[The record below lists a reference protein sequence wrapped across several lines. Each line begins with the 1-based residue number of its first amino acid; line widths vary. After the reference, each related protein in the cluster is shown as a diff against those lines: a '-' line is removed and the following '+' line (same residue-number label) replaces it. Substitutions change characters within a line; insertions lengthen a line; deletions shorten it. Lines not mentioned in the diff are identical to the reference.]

1 MASTP
6 HRELTTARIRIKERL
21 LASTV
26 GSVHSTLACIHGVR
40 SVAVSLDDQEA
51 AVRFDLY
58 EVNPFQFKRALFI
71 VGLTVKTITLSFDLE
86 RNSPHAPQTRT
97 SWPP

>member
-6 HRELTTARIRIKERL
+6 HRELTTARIQIKERL
-21 LASTV
+21 LPGSV
-26 GSVHSTLACIHGVR
+26 GSVHTTLACIHGVR
-40 SVAVSLDDQEA
+40 SVTVSLDEQEA

-71 VGLTVKTITLSFDLE
+71 VGLTVRTITLSFDPE
-86 RNSPHAPQTRT
+86 RNNPRAPEAQVC
-97 SWPP
+97 WPP